1 MSEPQPDPRETA
13 WSMLLD
19 RLAARIAKVLVDR
32 HRTAD
37 DDSAK
42 PSISKALKPRRR
54 SVRQTPV

>member
-1 MSEPQPDPRETA
+1 MSDPQPDLLEEA
-13 WSMLLD
+13 WSTLLN

-42 PSISKALKPRRR
+42 PSTSNALKPRRR
-54 SVRQTPV
+54 STRQTPV